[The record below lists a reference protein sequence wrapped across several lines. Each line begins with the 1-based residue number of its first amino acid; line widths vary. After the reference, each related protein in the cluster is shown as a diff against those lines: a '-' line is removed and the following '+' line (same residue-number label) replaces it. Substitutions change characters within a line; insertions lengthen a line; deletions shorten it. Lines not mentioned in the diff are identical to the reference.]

1 MAVPLLD
8 LTAQAKALQ
17 ADLEAAVSQVIASGQ
32 YVLGKH
38 VEEFEEAL
46 AGRCGVPVAV
56 GVNSGTDALELALRA
71 LGIGPG
77 DEVLVPAFTFMST
90 ALAVSAAGATPVFVD
105 IDEASYGI
113 DVEDG
118 ARRVTPRSRA
128 IVPVHLYGQPCDL
141 DGVLQLARRAK
152 LRVIEDCAQAIG
164 ALYRGYPVGSFGDAG
179 CFSFYPT
186 KNLGAIGDGGAVVAK
201 EGEVAERLKLL
212 RNCGTR
218 DKVRYERYGRNS
230 RLDEVQA
237 AILRVKLKHLDRW
250 NDARRERAQWYREQ
264 ITYDRLEQVRVPV
277 ELPQRHHVYHAF
289 VVRVPDRDR
298 VHRQLGSRGIQTGVY
313 YARPLYQDSIYA
325 AEGGPR
331 LPRAEAA
338 AASVLALPLYPE
350 LRREDV
356 MTVVDELKRVLAGT
370 RTLAA

>member
-298 VHRQLGSRGIQTGVY
+298 VHRQLASRGIQTGVY
-313 YARPLYQDSIYA
+313 YARPLYQDSIYT

-331 LPRAEAA
+331 LPCAEAA

>member
-298 VHRQLGSRGIQTGVY
+298 VHRQLASRGIQTGVY